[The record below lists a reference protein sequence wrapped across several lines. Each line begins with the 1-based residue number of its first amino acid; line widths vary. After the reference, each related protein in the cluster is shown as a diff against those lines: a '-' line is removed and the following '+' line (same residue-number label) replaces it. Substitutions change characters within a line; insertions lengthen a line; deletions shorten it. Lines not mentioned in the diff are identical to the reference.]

1 MSVLHVNRMEFIAE
15 DYLARCAP
23 ELAELM
29 TGKLYT
35 AQVARLLESIRA
47 QRASTAANGGGAAP
61 DKALVQEQM
70 DLQNDLM
77 NTIWA
82 TITGLATDRKQK
94 PQVRAALAEVSAHVL
109 PKRPSARMSAIRRVD
124 AAQSLAP
131 LVEAHA
137 KSLAAIPCL
146 GGGTVLERARE
157 YLACAETLATLISQ
171 ETVSGARGPTAA
183 GAGIGSPV
191 TLAAEGMRIFKS
203 MRATLTAE
211 MAHNPALPRDLVTRT
226 FALYD
231 RSVAEARPARRATKA
246 APDAAE
252 ARGAAA

>member
-35 AQVARLLESIRA
+35 AQVARLVESIRA

-82 TITGLATDRKQK
+82 TLTGLGTDRKQK
-94 PQVRAALAEVSAHVL
+94 PQVKAALAEVSAHVL

-124 AAQSLAP
+124 AAQGLAP

-157 YLACAETLATLISQ
+157 ALEIALRLDPGYRTAHENLGDVLVRLAQRAYEAASASGQAEPALQAKLRL
-171 ETVSGARGPTAA
+171 VRD
-183 GAGIGSPV
+183 
-191 TLAAEGMRIFKS
+191 
-203 MRATLTAE
+203 LTA
-211 MAHNPALPRDLVTRT
+211 
-226 FALYD
+226 
-231 RSVAEARPARRATKA
+231 RR
-246 APDAAE
+246 
-252 ARGAAA
+252 